1 MRPLSLSLGAIA
13 LLAGAAVAQNAGDS
27 GGGNMPQLPVGQT
40 FKQFEFP
47 VYQEGRLKYTL
58 SATEAT
64 GITLN
69 RAETTHL
76 IINVFDDSG
85 TNNVPTTVITSP
97 KADLL
102 VAEQKMRTK
111 NTVQIER
118 SDMEASSQSCDF
130 DVKEKKYLMRTNVKV
145 LLKHFDVGAN
155 TPGAP
160 KPGTVAAGP
169 GTRTNAASPI
179 APIRRRPRRSTPT
192 TRSCPPPA
200 PTPTPTAGPF
210 RPPIPRTNE
219 ARHTAFARPVRARG
233 DAGPG
238 AVAG

>member
-179 APIRRRPRRSTPT
+179 API
-192 TRSCPPPA
+192 PPSSA
-200 PTPTPTAGPF
+200 PQHTDDSILPSPGAYSDSNGG
-210 RPPIPRTNE
+210 PIPPSNS
-219 ARHTAFARPVRARG
+219 PNQ
-233 DAGPG
+233 
-238 AVAG
+238 